1 MPKSA
6 RDKCVNRSFKMM
18 VIELKGTA
26 QFWCNKK
33 AVDLKGGWLKLI
45 AEGYSLLGRH

>member
-1 MPKSA
+1 
-6 RDKCVNRSFKMM
+6 MM